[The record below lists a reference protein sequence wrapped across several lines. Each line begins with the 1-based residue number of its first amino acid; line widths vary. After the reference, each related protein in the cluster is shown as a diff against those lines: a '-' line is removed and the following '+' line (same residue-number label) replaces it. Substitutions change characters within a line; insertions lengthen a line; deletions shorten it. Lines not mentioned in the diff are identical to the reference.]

1 MLKYIFVGNSFVMQK
16 KKKKKINSE
25 KLFNQSW
32 SALNVR
38 DSILKESILI
48 IADDVIILKQN

>member
-1 MLKYIFVGNSFVMQK
+1 MGNSFVMQK
-16 KKKKKINSE
+16 KKKKK
-25 KLFNQSW
+25 KRKTFQSMLW

>member
-16 KKKKKINSE
+16 KKKKK
-25 KLFNQSW
+25 KRKTFQSMLW